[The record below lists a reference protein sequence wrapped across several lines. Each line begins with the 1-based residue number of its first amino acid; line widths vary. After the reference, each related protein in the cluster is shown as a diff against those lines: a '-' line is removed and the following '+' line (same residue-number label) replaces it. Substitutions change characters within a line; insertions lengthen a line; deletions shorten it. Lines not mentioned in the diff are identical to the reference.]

1 MGLSGPRKKAKI
13 SGDPNNTA
21 WSRSQSRFGQR
32 LLLSQGWTPGS
43 SLGASNASYHNNP
56 GSLSHVRVTV
66 KDDNRGLGAKNGL
79 LEKNGPTGLDGLQ
92 DLLGRLNGKDAQL
105 LQAEQRT
112 RVDSRTAVYAGK
124 RWGFGNFVS
133 GGLLD
138 DYKLQQPEDTSAG
151 GSSLKTDVITSR
163 ASRTQEQ
170 KPAEAGKKKR
180 RSTHGTT
187 GSENSGPK
195 ALEVHGAPTPQ
206 PESTGDVTNSDDEAE
221 QTTIKSSSM
230 HATKERIL
238 RSERKAQ
245 RRCRRAEKTAAR
257 ALKASRH
264 GLPRTVTAV
273 NVQDEAGLADV
284 TQAPQMTRAYERHAG
299 RQSSIRHKKMS
310 LMDPKALNE
319 VGGFTVSLFHL

>member
-1 MGLSGPRKKAKI
+1 M
-13 SGDPNNTA
+13 
-21 WSRSQSRFGQR
+21 
-32 LLLSQGWTPGS
+32 LSQGWTPGS

-56 GSLSHVRVTV
+56 GSVSHVRVTV

-79 LEKNGPTGLDGLQ
+79 PEENGPTGLDGLQ

-112 RVDSRTAVYAGK
+112 RVDTRTAVYAGK

-138 DYKLQQPEDTSAG
+138 DNKLQQPQDTSAG
-151 GSSLKTDVITSR
+151 ETSLRTNVIASR
-163 ASRTQEQ
+163 AGRTQEQ
-170 KPAEAGKKKR
+170 NHAEAGKKKR
-180 RSTHGTT
+180 RSIHETT
-187 GSENSGPK
+187 GSDNSGPK
-195 ALEVHGAPTPQ
+195 VHAATTPQ
-206 PESTGDVTNSDDEAE
+206 PEFPGHVTNSDDEAE
-221 QTTIKSSSM
+221 RTVIKNSSM
-230 HATKERIL
+230 NGKKERIQ

-245 RRCRRAEKTAAR
+245 RKCRRAEKTATR
-257 ALKASRH
+257 ALKASRQ
-264 GLPRTVTAV
+264 GLPQTGTAV

-284 TQAPQMTRAYERHAG
+284 AQAPQMTRAYERHAG

-319 VGGFTVSLFHL
+319 VGGFTVSLFHF